1 MAMHEK
7 DQNQTGEP
15 GKSKKASRTVL
26 RVVISLFL
34 IAAGIGG
41 ARFLIATKPT
51 VSKRPPAK
59 MEPLVRAVNVQ
70 PGNYIVKIPVMG
82 TVMPA
87 KEIGLKVQAAGEVV
101 FLHQEFTEGGMLFKD
116 MKILQ
121 INPKDFELAVLQKK
135 RTLSDAEYAFKLEQ
149 GHQDVA
155 RQEWDLLY
163 GDKKMDETESELALR
178 KPHLEKVQVEIA
190 AAKAELEQAEINL
203 QRATLYAPFNALV
216 LNRHV
221 NLGSQVTTQEKLAD
235 LVGTDVYW
243 VQVSLPVEKLRWI
256 QVPNGQSEPGSQAKI
271 MYRGDNV
278 RQGRVVRLLP
288 DLSKEGRMA
297 RLLIEVE
304 DPLDLQVK
312 GKKRPMLLIG
322 EYVRVLIEGEE
333 LSGVYRIPRTALR
346 NDSEVWLV
354 DAENRLAIRT
364 VKTIWRDEDSVVV
377 QDGIGPG
384 ERLVSS
390 DLGAP
395 IAGMAVRTEQSGT
408 KQQEGKLK

>member
-1 MAMHEK
+1 MDENEK
-7 DQNQTGEP
+7 SKT
-15 GKSKKASRTVL
+15 GKSKKVSRNVL
-26 RVVISLFL
+26 RVVISLLL

-59 MEPLVRAVNVQ
+59 MEPLVRAVNLQ
-70 PGNYIVKIPVMG
+70 PENYSLNVPVMG

-87 KEIGLKVQAAGEVV
+87 KEIGLKVQAAGEIV
-101 FLHQEFTEGGMLFKD
+101 FLHAEFTEGGMLTKD

-121 INPKDFELAVLQKK
+121 INKKDFELAVLQKK
-135 RTLSDAEYAFKLEQ
+135 RALADAEYSFKLEQ

-155 RQEWDLLY
+155 RQEWELLY
-163 GDKKMDETESELALR
+163 GDKKIDEAESELALR

-190 AAKAELEQAEINL
+190 AAKAELEQVEINL

-216 LNRHV
+216 LNRYV
-221 NLGSQVTTQEKLAD
+221 DLGSQVTTQEKLAD

-243 VQVSLPVEKLRWI
+243 VQVSLPIEKLRWI

-271 MYRGDNV
+271 TYRGDNV

-297 RLLIEVE
+297 RLLIEVD

-322 EYVRVLIEGEE
+322 EYVRVSIAGAE
-333 LSGVYRIPRTALR
+333 LSNVYRIPRPALR

-354 DAENRLAIRT
+354 DDENRLAIRT

-377 QDGIGPG
+377 QDGIRPG
-384 ERLVSS
+384 ERLVVS
-390 DLGAP
+390 DLAAP
-395 IAGMAVRTEQSGT
+395 VAGMAVRTEKSVT
-408 KQQEGKLK
+408 NQQEGKAN